1 MLGVNSKREP
11 LRGDFAKQFR
21 ELMKRVDSKALT
33 ESDWRMLSMRKAK
46 TGHTYKLDMGQI

>member
-21 ELMKRVDSKALT
+21 ELMKRVDEGQLSEADKKRLAL
-33 ESDWRMLSMRKAK
+33 RHKK
-46 TGHTYKLDMGQI
+46 TGHNYKLEI